1 VKLGSTCSAATSYLG
16 VGTLGGSYG
25 VNVSF
30 LVPVPVQVRTNAGLL
45 NEHIVNMPTH
55 IVVCELSCILCPVS
69 LSCILCPV
77 SVPAQLIQHVIHTV
91 SVKQLSQSLDLPG
104 LCADRVPGKLSFS
117 TFLSP
122 SVARR
127 PRKRISMPVL
137 YHHPFVGM
145 IMQRYGPRYQSTN
158 RCGMPPKFNIILV
171 T

>member
-1 VKLGSTCSAATSYLG
+1 LVGLTGSMFHFWCPYPSKSEL
-16 VGTLGGSYG
+16 
-25 VNVSF
+25 
-30 LVPVPVQVRTNAGLL
+30 
-45 NEHIVNMPTH
+45 MPTH
-55 IVVCELSCILCPVS
+55 IVVCELSCTGILCPVSLSCILCPVS

-77 SVPAQLIQHVIHTV
+77 SVPAQLIHHVIHTV
-91 SVKQLSQSLDLPG
+91 SVKQLSQSLDLHS